1 MAVIRK
7 RANKAPARTANL
19 LYLIAIIAAIKKVYR
34 TLETDA
40 FTKRTNLVSD
50 FRNHN
55 RTEGLNKSRESA
67 LGLLSFSSLRAMR
80 LDSGIS
86 SKKKDKNEVKGLVY

>member
-34 TLETDA
+34 KLETDA
-40 FTKRTNLVSD
+40 FLKRANLVSD

-55 RTEGLNKSRESA
+55 RTERLNKSRESA
-67 LGLLSFSSLRAMR
+67 LGLLSFGSLRAMR